1 VTWTDDLTAP
11 PSRRALLTAHHQAFD
26 AGAPTGLV
34 LADLNGF
41 KHINDTHGHPTGD
54 HVLQVIAT
62 RMTTIWGPDVLV
74 ARLGGDEFAVLT
86 TTPHGWPDAPKPPS
100 THSPPR
106 SRPRPAPPRPT
117 SWPAPTPRCTRPNQP
132 HDQAKTPPPAET
144 EPTKSTH
151 DDDPPASGLL
161 LLPAPNAL
169 NAVQITLSTAQRLRG
184 AGGLASVDGGQ
195 QQLGDV
201 RDLDV
206 GAGLTGALPGG

>member
-1 VTWTDDLTAP
+1 VTWTDDLTAL

-26 AGAPTGLV
+26 AGEPTGLV

-41 KHINDTHGHPTGD
+41 KYINDTHGHPTGD

-106 SRPRPAPPRPT
+106 SRPRPAPTNTTAADVLARADAAMYQT
-117 SWPAPTPRCTRPNQP
+117 KPTPRPGQ
-132 HDQAKTPPPAET
+132 DTPT
-144 EPTKSTH
+144 SRNRTH
-151 DDDPPASGLL
+151 EKHP
-161 LLPAPNAL
+161 
-169 NAVQITLSTAQRLRG
+169 R
-184 AGGLASVDGGQ
+184 
-195 QQLGDV
+195 
-201 RDLDV
+201 
-206 GAGLTGALPGG
+206 